1 MEAFRHSRIN
11 QEKEATADVTPPT
24 LPKTALTTLDRSE
37 LRRAY
42 RQDEEACIAA
52 RLEQAAPAKRVAD
65 DAAALAVE
73 LIEGARGFKAS
84 GIDAF
89 LQQYGLDTEEGIA
102 LMCLAEALL
111 RVPDSETADALIK
124 DKIGAVNWG
133 QYVGD
138 SSSTFVN
145 AATFSLM
152 LTGEVLESP
161 EEHQRGMGRTLRSA
175 INRLGEPVIR
185 KATLQA
191 MRIMGG
197 QFVFGRT
204 IEEALKRASPE
215 RAKGITHSFD
225 MLGEAAMTFADAA
238 KYREAYAGAIDRLA
252 REAGEGISASPGISV
267 KLSALHPKYFYMHAA
282 EAKRD
287 IVPILRELAVKA
299 RDANIHFTIDAEE
312 AERLELSLDII
323 EALMADD
330 ALFERADGSRWEGFG
345 LAIQAYQK
353 RGVPLCD
360 WVAKCARRHN
370 RRLFVRLVKGAYW
383 DSEIKISQVGGFDDY
398 PVFTRK
404 VATDVSFLACAAR
417 LFEHDDV
424 IYPAFATHNAL
435 TIASLKRMSEG
446 QASGSGAPGQK
457 KRFEYQR
464 LHGMGEEIYETLR
477 AMEGNDP
484 TPVRIYAPVGGH
496 KELLAY
502 LVRRLLENG
511 ANTSFVNRMG
521 DADLAAEDLVSDPVA
536 ELEAME
542 PRRNPAIPRPRHILG
557 DRVNSAGVDLADPLV
572 LDPLEMRLAALAE
585 RTWTAEPTFPG
596 EEIGEMAPITMPH
609 DLSVQVGTRRDATV
623 QEVDAAFE
631 RASMIQ
637 PGWDAL
643 GGEKRALLLE
653 EAADL
658 FEAHTDEFL
667 SLCQREAGKTLLD
680 GIAEVREAVDFLRYY
695 AQQARLQFEGAMVLP
710 GPTGEENTLR
720 MHGRGVFATISPW
733 NFPLAIFT
741 GMASA
746 ALAAGNAVIAKP
758 AEQTPL
764 IAALAVRL
772 CHEAGIPPEALQ
784 LLPGAA
790 EVGQSITSHPLLAG
804 VAFTGSTETARLINQ
819 TLAAREGAIATLIA
833 ETGGQNAM
841 IVDSSALPEQVVR
854 DVLASAFQSA
864 GQRCSALR
872 VLYLQDD
879 VADDMLD
886 MIRGGFE
893 ALHVGDPAFL
903 STDVGPVI
911 DPDAKAALER
921 HVARRDASGRTVYRV
936 PLHDDAGRGCF
947 VAPTIIEIDS
957 ILELNRENFGPV
969 LHVARFKAG
978 ELGSVIN
985 DINAT
990 GYGLTLGLHSRI
1002 ASTRRFVQAHA
1013 RVGNFYVNRNQIG
1026 AIVESQPF
1034 GGEGLS
1040 GTGPKAGGPHYLAR
1054 FATER
1059 VTCIDTTAAGGN
1071 ASLLAAMGDQMS
1083 DG

>member
-1 MEAFRHSRIN
+1 M
-11 QEKEATADVTPPT
+11 
-24 LPKTALTTLDRSE
+24 LDRSD

-42 RQDEEACIAA
+42 RAEEEACIAE
-52 RLEQAAPAKRVAD
+52 RLEQAAPARRVSGE
-65 DAAALAVE
+65 AAALATR
-73 LIEGARGFKAS
+73 LIEGARAKSAS

-111 RVPDSETADALIK
+111 RVPDSRTADALIR
-124 DKIGAVNWG
+124 DKIAEIEWG
-133 QYVGD
+133 DHLGE

-152 LTGEVLESP
+152 LTGEVLERP
-161 EEHQRGMGRTLRSA
+161 EEHQKGMGRKLKSA
-175 INRLGEPVIR
+175 LNRLGEPVIR
-185 KATLQA
+185 RATLQA
-191 MRIMGG
+191 MRILGG

-204 IEEALKRASPE
+204 IEEALKRAAPD

-225 MLGEAAMTFADAA
+225 MLGEAAMTYADAER
-238 KYREAYAGAIDRLA
+238 YRVAYEKAIQRLA
-252 REAGEGISASPGISV
+252 REASGRVGTSPGISV
-267 KLSALHPKYFYMHAA
+267 KLSALSPKYTHFHKEQART
-282 EAKRD
+282 EITP
-287 IVPILRELAVKA
+287 IVKQLAIQA
-299 RDANIHFTIDAEE
+299 RDANIHFTVDAEE
-312 AERLELSLDII
+312 AERLEVSLDII
-323 EALMADD
+323 EALVGDD
-330 ALFERADGSRWEGFG
+330 EIFARADGSRWEGFG

-360 WVAKCARRHN
+360 WIAKLARRHG
-370 RRLFVRLVKGAYW
+370 RKLFVRLVKGAYW
-383 DSEIKISQVGGFDDY
+383 DSEIKISQVGGYTDY

-404 VATDVSFLACAAR
+404 IATDVSYLACAAR

-424 IYPAFATHNAL
+424 IYPAFATHHAYTVAVVKELAAGRN
-435 TIASLKRMSEG
+435 
-446 QASGSGAPGQK
+446 
-457 KRFEYQR
+457 FEFQR
-464 LHGMGEEIYETLR
+464 LHGMGEEVFEALHEL
-477 AMEGNDP
+477 EGNDR
-484 TPVRIYAPVGGH
+484 TRCRIYAPVGGH

-521 DADLAAEDLVSDPVA
+521 DAQIPAEELVSDPVA
-536 ELEAME
+536 ELAALS
-542 PRRNPAIPRPRHILG
+542 PRRNPAIPLPRDIFG
-557 DRVNSAGVDLADPLV
+557 ADRGGRLNSAGVDLSDPLV
-572 LDPLEMRLAALAE
+572 LGPLQAELDRLADRQWYAG
-585 RTWTAEPTFPG
+585 PTFPG
-596 EEIGEMAPITMPH
+596 AEPGEIAPITMPH
-609 DLSVQVGTRRDATV
+609 DLASVVGKRRDATA
-623 QEVDAAFE
+623 QEIEDAFA
-631 RASMIQ
+631 RASAIQ

-658 FEAHTDEFL
+658 FEAHTAEFL
-667 SLCQREAGKTLLD
+667 SLATREAGNGLLD
-680 GIAEVREAVDFLRYY
+680 GVLEVREAVDFLRYY
-695 AQQARLQFEGAMVLP
+695 ASEARRQFAEPVRLP
-710 GPTGEENTLR
+710 GPTGEENRLSL
-720 MHGRGVFATISPW
+720 HGRGVFATISPW

-764 IAALAVRL
+764 IAALAVKL
-772 CHEAGIPPEALQ
+772 CHEAGIPPEAFQ
-784 LLPGAA
+784 LLPGAG
-790 EVGQSITSHPLLAG
+790 EVGQLITADPRLAG
-804 VAFTGSTETARLINQ
+804 VAFTGSTETARAINR
-819 TLAAREGAIATLIA
+819 TLAGREGPIATFIA

-854 DVLASAFQSA
+854 DVVASAFQSA

-872 VLYLQDD
+872 VLYLQED
-879 VADDMLD
+879 VADSMLE

-893 ALHVGDPAFL
+893 ALNVGDPARL

-921 HVARRDASGRTVYRV
+921 HVARSEASGRRV
-936 PLHDDAGRGCF
+936 MRCAMPQETAKGCF
-947 VAPTIIEIDS
+947 VAPTIIEVDS
-957 ILELNRENFGPV
+957 ILDLTRENFGPV
-969 LHVARFKAG
+969 LHVARFRAQD
-978 ELGSVIN
+978 LGQVIA

-1002 ASTRRFVQAHA
+1002 AATRRFVEARA

-1026 AIVESQPF
+1026 AVVESQPF

-1054 FATER
+1054 FAVER
-1059 VTCIDTTAAGGN
+1059 AVCIDTTAAGGN
-1071 ASLLAAMGDQMS
+1071 ASLLQA
-1083 DG
+1083 

>member
-1 MEAFRHSRIN
+1 M
-11 QEKEATADVTPPT
+11 
-24 LPKTALTTLDRSE
+24 TTTSFLDRGE

-42 RQDEEACIAA
+42 RQDEEECIAA
-52 RLEQAAPAKRVAD
+52 RLEQAAPARRVAD
-65 DAAALAVE
+65 DASQLAIR
-73 LIEGARGFKAS
+73 LIEGAREHKAS

-111 RVPDSETADALIK
+111 RVPDHETADALIK
-124 DKIGAVNWG
+124 DKLGTIDWG
-133 QYVGD
+133 EHLGE

-152 LTGEVLESP
+152 LTGEVLDPP
-161 EEHQRGMGRTLRSA
+161 EEHQRGMGSTLKRTM
-175 INRLGEPVIR
+175 NRLGEPVIR

-197 QFVFGRT
+197 QFVFGRD
-204 IEEALKRASPE
+204 IGEALKRAAPE
-215 RAKGITHSFD
+215 RAKGLTHSFD
-225 MLGEAAMTFADAA
+225 MLGEAAMTFADAE
-238 KYREAYAGAIDRLA
+238 KYRLAYAGALERLA
-252 REAGEGISASPGISV
+252 KEATAGVGGSPGISV
-267 KLSALHPKYFYMHAA
+267 KLSALHPKYFYLHADQA
-282 EAKRD
+282 RGD
-287 IVPILRELAVKA
+287 IVPIVRDLAMKA

-323 EALMADD
+323 EELMADD
-330 ALFERADGSRWEGFG
+330 ALFTRPDGSRWDGFG

-353 RGVPLCD
+353 RGAPLCD
-360 WVAKCARRHN
+360 WIAKLARRHG
-370 RRLFVRLVKGAYW
+370 RKLFVRLVKGAYW

-404 VATDVSFLACAAR
+404 RATDVSYLACAAR
-417 LFEHDDV
+417 LFEHEDV

-435 TIASLKRMSEG
+435 TIASLKQMSEG
-446 QASGSGAPGQK
+446 RA
-457 KRFEYQR
+457 FEYQR
-464 LHGMGEEIYETLR
+464 LHGMGEEVYATLR
-477 AMEGNDP
+477 EIEGNNP

-496 KELLAY
+496 EELLAY

-521 DADLAAEDLVSDPVA
+521 DADFAPEDLVEDPVA
-536 ELEAME
+536 ELAAME
-542 PRRNPAIPRPRHILG
+542 PRRNPQIPLPEDILG
-557 DRVNSAGVDLADPLV
+557 ERLNSIGIDLSDPLV
-572 LDPLEMRLAALAE
+572 FHPLEARLEELAKVQ
-585 RTWTAEPTFPG
+585 WSAEPTFPG
-596 EEIGEMAPITMPH
+596 SEPGEIAPITSPH
-609 DLSVQVGTRRDATV
+609 DTSLEVGTRRDAT
-623 QEVDAAFE
+623 QEEVDAAYE
-631 RASMIQ
+631 RAVAIQ

-653 EAADL
+653 EAANL
-658 FEAHTDEFL
+658 FEEYAAEFL

-680 GIAEVREAVDFLRYY
+680 GVAELREAVDFLRYY
-695 AQQARLQFEGAMVLP
+695 AGEARRQFEHPIALP
-710 GPTGEENTLR
+710 GPTGEENTLS
-720 MHGRGVFATISPW
+720 MHGRGVFVTISPW
-733 NFPLAIFT
+733 NFPLAIFI

-746 ALAAGNAVIAKP
+746 GLAAGNSVITKP

-764 IAALAVRL
+764 IAALAVKL
-772 CHEAGIPPEALQ
+772 CHKAGIPAEALQ
-784 LLPGAA
+784 LMPGAGD
-790 EVGQSITSHPLLAG
+790 VGQMLTSHPALAG

-819 TLAAREGAIATLIA
+819 SLAAREGPIATLIA

-879 VADDMLD
+879 VADEMLE

-893 ALHVGDPAFL
+893 ALHVGDPGLL

-911 DPDAKAALER
+911 DPDAQAALER
-921 HVARRDASGRTVYRV
+921 HVARCEASGRPVQRIAT
-936 PLHDDAGRGCF
+936 PNSTQAGCF
-947 VAPTIIEIDS
+947 VAPTIIEIDT
-957 ILELNRENFGPV
+957 ILDLTRENFGPI
-969 LHVARFKAG
+969 LHVCRFKAG
-978 ELGSVIN
+978 ELARVVEE
-985 DINAT
+985 INAT

-1002 ASTRRFVQAHA
+1002 AETRRFVQSRAK
-1013 RVGNFYVNRNQIG
+1013 VGNFYVNRNQIG

-1059 VTCIDTTAAGGN
+1059 VTCVDTTAAGGN
-1071 ASLLAAMGDQMS
+1071 ASLLAAMGEPQAE
-1083 DG
+1083 G

>member
-1 MEAFRHSRIN
+1 
-11 QEKEATADVTPPT
+11 VTPPQ
-24 LPKTALTTLDRSE
+24 LPDTATSFIDRAE

-52 RLEQAAPAKRVAD
+52 RLQQAAPAKRVAD
-65 DAAALAVE
+65 QAAALAIE
-73 LIEGARGFKAS
+73 LIKGARGFKAS

-111 RVPDSETADALIK
+111 RVPDHETADALIK

-133 QYVGD
+133 QYLGE

-161 EEHQRGMGRTLRSA
+161 EEHQRGMGSTLKRTM
-175 INRLGEPVIR
+175 NRLGEPVIR
-185 KATLQA
+185 KAVLQA

-204 IEEALKRASPE
+204 IEEALKRAAPE

-238 KYREAYAGAIDRLA
+238 AYRDAYASALDRLA
-252 REAGEGISASPGISV
+252 REAGAGVGGSPGISV
-267 KLSALHPKYFYMHAA
+267 KLSALHPKYLYMHAA
-282 EAKRD
+282 EARAD
-287 IVPILRELAVKA
+287 IVPIVRELAIKA

-323 EALMADD
+323 EELLADD
-330 ALFERADGSRWEGFG
+330 TLFERADGSRWEGFG

-360 WVAKCARRHN
+360 WIAKAARRHN

-383 DSEIKISQVGGFDDY
+383 DSEIKISQVGGFTDY
-398 PVFTRK
+398 PVFTHK
-404 VATDVSFLACAAR
+404 VATDVSYLACAAR

-435 TIASLKRMSEG
+435 TIASIKKMSAG
-446 QASGSGAPGQK
+446 TASSSGAVGQP

-464 LHGMGEEIYETLR
+464 LHGMGEEIYATLR
-477 AMEGNDP
+477 RIEGNDP

-521 DADLAAEDLVSDPVA
+521 DADLAAEELVGDPVA
-536 ELEAME
+536 ELEAMR
-542 PRRNPAIPRPRHILG
+542 PRRNPAIPLPRHMLG
-557 DRVNSAGVDLADPLV
+557 DRINSAGVDLADPTV
-572 LDPLEMRLAALAE
+572 LAPLQERLAALAS
-585 RTWTAEPTFPG
+585 RKWTAEPTFPG
-596 EEIGEMAPITMPH
+596 ETLGEIAPITMPH
-609 DLSVQVGTRRDATV
+609 DLGTSVGTRRDATAE
-623 QEVDAAFE
+623 EVEAAFT
-631 RASMIQ
+631 RAAAIQ

-680 GIAEVREAVDFLRYY
+680 GVAEVREAVDFLRYY
-695 AQQARLQFEGAMVLP
+695 AGQARLQFESAMLLP

-764 IAALAVRL
+764 IAALAVSL
-772 CHEAGIPPEALQ
+772 CHEAGIPPEAFQ
-784 LLPGAA
+784 LLPGAG
-790 EVGQSITSHPLLAG
+790 EVGQLITAHPLVAG
-804 VAFTGSTETARLINQ
+804 VAFTGSTETARAINR
-819 TLAAREGAIATLIA
+819 TLAGREGPIATLIA

-872 VLYLQDD
+872 VLYLQED
-879 VADDMLD
+879 VADEMLE

-893 ALHVGDPAFL
+893 ALHVGDPAYL

-921 HVARRDASGRTVYRV
+921 HVARREASGKTVHRIGL
-936 PLHDDAGRGCF
+936 PAETAKGCF

-969 LHVARFKAG
+969 LHVARFKA
-978 ELGSVIN
+978 EDLGKVVE

-1002 ASTRRFVQAHA
+1002 AATRRFVQARA
-1013 RVGNFYVNRNQIG
+1013 KVGNFYVNRNQIG

-1071 ASLLAAMGDQMS
+1071 ASLLAAMGDQL
-1083 DG
+1083 G